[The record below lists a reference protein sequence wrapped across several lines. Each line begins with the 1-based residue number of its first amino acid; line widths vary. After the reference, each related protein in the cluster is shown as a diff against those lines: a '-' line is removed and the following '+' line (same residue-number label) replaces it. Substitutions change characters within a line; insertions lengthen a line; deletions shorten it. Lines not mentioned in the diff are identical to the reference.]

1 VVVVVVLVVAAAVE
15 AEEAFAVVV
24 LPAVLTLEVAVLVR
38 PTQPS
43 EERPTV
49 EAESG
54 SARIVLRLFRTSRL
68 SPRMCAR
75 LSRRDQA
82 WSRAQAR
89 VRLET

>member
-1 VVVVVVLVVAAAVE
+1 MATAAAVVVVLVVAVAAAVE

-24 LPAVLTLEVAVLVR
+24 LPAVLILEAAVLVR

-54 SARIVLRLFRTSRL
+54 SARIILQR
-68 SPRMCAR
+68 
-75 LSRRDQA
+75 
-82 WSRAQAR
+82 
-89 VRLET
+89 